1 MFTLFGCAGIHVHAY
16 AYTLIH
22 CIYVSMIKLNIPY
35 MFKQRVYN
43 TSNFVFSYSSKSFKV
58 SLLERSL
65 RLNSTTLYML
75 NCKIVY
81 LIWFKKKSWK
91 NCRINLAPV
100 YKTVW
105 WLYIKLISSLGY
117 IVNGDSWHMHMSKVT
132 SVTYI
137 NLRPVNKAHSC
148 IEQNAHKLQNKKRNN

>member
-16 AYTLIH
+16 AYTLNH
-22 CIYVSMIKLNIPY
+22 CMYVSMIKLNIPY
-35 MFKQRVYN
+35 MFKQRVHK

-81 LIWFKKKSWK
+81 LIWFKKNREK
-91 NCRINLAPV
+91 IA
-100 YKTVW
+100 
-105 WLYIKLISSLGY
+105 
-117 IVNGDSWHMHMSKVT
+117 
-132 SVTYI
+132 
-137 NLRPVNKAHSC
+137 
-148 IEQNAHKLQNKKRNN
+148 E